1 MRPRR
6 NPANHEF
13 CRTAV
18 TPWNAV
24 LRELMRLPDA
34 DALQTNVDGFGDHR
48 ADLAVHGA
56 SDDTDGG
63 EDEQ

>member
-1 MRPRR
+1 
-6 NPANHEF
+6 
-13 CRTAV
+13 
-18 TPWNAV
+18 
-24 LRELMRLPDA
+24 MRLPDA